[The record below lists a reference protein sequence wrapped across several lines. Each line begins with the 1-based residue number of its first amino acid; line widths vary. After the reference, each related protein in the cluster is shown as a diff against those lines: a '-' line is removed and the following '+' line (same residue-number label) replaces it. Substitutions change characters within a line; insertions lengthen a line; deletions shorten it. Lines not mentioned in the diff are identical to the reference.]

1 MKGIYKNISLT
12 IVLVMIL
19 GMFPVAASAVAGKT
33 EVIGKLYEYDE
44 DSHYEFH
51 EGGIS
56 EQTTKDNTY
65 GTFYISGNVTA
76 EGNKSGV
83 PSYEVLDG
91 KLNFFYNYGDT
102 KLNANEDAW
111 HLVNDKSDKVADMKL
126 DADIMKGTIILQT
139 SKDRKNWVDVKI
151 TDEKTTGTNHIYNA
165 FSDTPIR
172 TDPIYSAT
180 EVELNNGCF
189 YRVVVVY
196 ELSIRTEDSNFL
208 FINTDKYDYKKCA
221 EIYEFYAKAK
231 MDDNATVAP
240 GDGYRLGDKVHVEKH
255 DGYFGQKEIE
265 KGDLHYGDNGE
276 WNLGNFFV
284 SGHTDEVVESNGN
297 VVFLKN
303 VGDKVTLWFNL
314 EQNIDALDGN
324 EKLSITA
331 DGEGHDQYFGTGT
344 MNFGRGALIIRKTDH
359 NNNRGE
365 AQIYTNYLEANTSVG
380 ADTIVRLCEE
390 GDYEV
395 ALDYEITSDE
405 LIDKIGHYRIF
416 FTFSVRNSNCM
427 VYPFDLATGIELKN
441 GSISESGFRL
451 DYANS
456 LYLTVNVKREIL
468 TEGADGLVEDT
479 RFNRSAKDGAEF
491 TDEGIYTITVKN
503 KYNGETTTKRIY
515 VGTNS
520 ILRAHMVEGLSIPEI
535 NNLLAQ
541 GATINDDGF
550 IQFAVSTPTEEPTE
564 VKEPTQESTTTPT
577 VSDVPANN
585 EVNTDPA
592 VDEPEDKAFPLPVFI
607 GIAACVLIVMG
618 VTFSKKKKQSSEKI
632 VDHSEEGGA
641 E

>member
-1 MKGIYKNISLT
+1 MKRIRKSISLMT
-12 IVLVMIL
+12 ALVMIL
-19 GMFPVAASAVAGKT
+19 SLFPMTVSAASEKT
-33 EVIGKLYEYDE
+33 EVIGKYYEYDK

-51 EGGIS
+51 EGGAS
-56 EQTTKDNTY
+56 EQTTKENTY
-65 GTFYISGNVTA
+65 GTFYISGNITA

-83 PSYEVLDG
+83 PSYEVLDE
-91 KLNFFYNYGDT
+91 KLSFFYNYADT

-111 HLVNDKSDKVADMKL
+111 HLVNDKSDEVADKKL
-126 DADIMKGTIILQT
+126 DADIMKGAIVLQT
-139 SKDRKNWVDVKI
+139 SKDRKNWVDVK
-151 TDEKTTGTNHIYNA
+151 TIYNA
-165 FSDTPIR
+165 FGDTPIR
-172 TDPIYSAT
+172 TDSIYSAT

-189 YRVVVVY
+189 YRVIVVY

-221 EIYEFYAKAK
+221 EVYEFFAKAK
-231 MDDNATVAP
+231 IEDNAAVAP
-240 GDGYRLGDKVHVEKH
+240 DDGYRLSDKVRVEKH
-255 DGYFGQKEIE
+255 DGYFGQKEI
-265 KGDLHYGDNGE
+265 KKDDLHYGDNGE
-276 WNLGNFFV
+276 WNLGNFFI

-324 EKLSITA
+324 ENLSITT

-427 VYPFDLATGIELKN
+427 VYPFDLATGSELKN

-479 RFNRSAKDGAEF
+479 RFNRSVKDGAEF

-520 ILRAHMVEGLSIPEI
+520 ILRAHMVEGLSISEI

-550 IQFAVSTPTEEPTE
+550 IQLVANTPAEESTAVEES
-564 VKEPTQESTTTPT
+564 TQENTTTPP
-577 VSDVPANN
+577 VSDVPSTN
-585 EVNTDPA
+585 EVSTDLA
-592 VDEPEDKAFPLPVFI
+592 VDEPEETTFPFPVFI
-607 GIAACVLIVMG
+607 GIAACVLIVIG
-618 VTFSKKKKQSSEKI
+618 VTSAKKKNPSSETMAE
-632 VDHSEEGGA
+632 HSEEGGA

>member
-1 MKGIYKNISLT
+1 MLTGNTGDFTQGEIKMKRICKSIALIT
-12 IVLVMIL
+12 VLVIIL
-19 GMFPVAASAVAGKT
+19 SLFPMTVSAASEKT
-33 EVIGKLYEYDE
+33 KVIGKYYEYDK

-51 EGGIS
+51 EGGAY
-56 EQTTKDNTY
+56 EQTTEDNTY
-65 GTFYISGNVTA
+65 GTFYISGNVTT
-76 EGNKSGV
+76 EGKKSSV
-83 PSYEVLDG
+83 PSYEVLDE
-91 KLNFFYNYGDT
+91 KLSFFYNYRDT
-102 KLNANEDAW
+102 KLNANEDTW
-111 HLVNDKSDKVADMKL
+111 HLVNDKSDEVVDMKL
-126 DADIMKGTIILQT
+126 DADIMKGAIILQK
-139 SKDRKNWVDVKI
+139 SKDRKNWVNVK
-151 TDEKTTGTNHIYNA
+151 TIYNA
-165 FSDTPIR
+165 FSDSPIR
-172 TDPIYSAT
+172 TDSIYSAT
-180 EVELNNGCF
+180 DVELNNGCF
-189 YRVVVVY
+189 YRVVVIY
-196 ELSIRTEDSNFL
+196 KLSIRTEDSNFL

-221 EIYEFYAKAK
+221 EVYEFYAKAK
-231 MDDNATVAP
+231 MEADASAP
-240 GDGYRLGDKVHVEKH
+240 GDGYRLGDKVRVEKH

-324 EKLSITA
+324 EKLSITS
-331 DGEGHDQYFGTGT
+331 DEEGYDQYFGTGI
-344 MNFGRGALIIRKTDH
+344 MNFGRGALIVRKTDY
-359 NNNRGE
+359 NNNRSE

-427 VYPFDLATGIELKN
+427 VYPFDLATGSELKN
-441 GSISESGFRL
+441 GSISEAGFRL

-468 TEGADGLVEDT
+468 IEGADGLIEDT
-479 RFNRSAKDGAEF
+479 RFNISAKDGAEF

-550 IQFAVSTPTEEPTE
+550 IQLAVSTPIEEPTAEPIE
-564 VKEPTQESTTTPT
+564 VEESTQNDF
-577 VSDVPANN
+577 V
-585 EVNTDPA
+585 
-592 VDEPEDKAFPLPVFI
+592 
-607 GIAACVLIVMG
+607 
-618 VTFSKKKKQSSEKI
+618 KI
-632 VDHSEEGGA
+632 S
-641 E
+641 

>member
-1 MKGIYKNISLT
+1 MKRICKSISLMT
-12 IVLVMIL
+12 ALVMIL
-19 GMFPVAASAVAGKT
+19 SLFPMTVSAASEKT
-33 EVIGKLYEYDE
+33 EVIGKYYEYDK

-51 EGGIS
+51 EGGAS
-56 EQTTKDNTY
+56 EQTTKENTY
-65 GTFYISGNVTA
+65 GTFYISGNITA
-76 EGNKSGV
+76 EWNKSGI
-83 PSYEVLDG
+83 PSYEVLDE
-91 KLNFFYNYGDT
+91 KLSFFYNYGDT

-111 HLVNDKSDKVADMKL
+111 HLVNDKSNKVADMKL
-126 DADIMKGTIILQT
+126 DADIMKGGIILQT
-139 SKDRKNWVDVKI
+139 SKDRKNWVDVK
-151 TDEKTTGTNHIYNA
+151 TIYNA

-172 TDPIYSAT
+172 TDSIYSAT

-196 ELSIRTEDSNFL
+196 ELRIRTEDSNFL

-221 EIYEFYAKAK
+221 EVYEFYAKAK
-231 MDDNATVAP
+231 IEDNAAVAP
-240 GDGYRLGDKVHVEKH
+240 GDGYRLGDKVRVEKH
-255 DGYFGQKEIE
+255 DGYFGKKEIE

-324 EKLSITA
+324 EKLSITS
-331 DGEGHDQYFGTGT
+331 DEEGHDQYFGTGT
-344 MNFGRGALIIRKTDH
+344 MNFGRGALIVRKTDH

-390 GDYEV
+390 GDYEI

-427 VYPFDLATGIELKN
+427 VYPFDLATGSELKN

-456 LYLTVNVKREIL
+456 LYLTVNVKRETL

-535 NNLLAQ
+535 NSLLAQ

-550 IQFAVSTPTEEPTE
+550 
-564 VKEPTQESTTTPT
+564 KH
-577 VSDVPANN
+577 SDRGTNSGANRSRRI
-585 EVNTDPA
+585 NTREYDHA
-592 VDEPEDKAFPLPVFI
+592 A
-607 GIAACVLIVMG
+607 GI
-618 VTFSKKKKQSSEKI
+618 
-632 VDHSEEGGA
+632 
-641 E
+641 

>member
-1 MKGIYKNISLT
+1 METKENRTSIRRLKRFATL
-12 IVLVMIL
+12 LVALAML
-19 GMFPVAASAVAGKT
+19 LCALPMTAFAASGKT
-33 EVIGKLYEYDE
+33 EVVGKFYEFDK

-51 EGGIS
+51 EGGDS
-56 EQTTKDNTY
+56 KQTSKENTY

-83 PSYEVLDG
+83 PSYEVLDE
-91 KLNFFYNYGDT
+91 KLSFYYNYGDT

-126 DADIMKGTIILQT
+126 DDDIMKGAIILQT
-139 SKDRKNWVDVKI
+139 SKDRKNWVDVK
-151 TDEKTTGTNHIYNA
+151 TTCNA
-165 FSDTPIR
+165 FGDTPVR
-172 TDPIYSAT
+172 TDSIYSAI

-189 YRVVVVY
+189 YRVIIVY

-208 FINTDKYDYKKCA
+208 FINTDKYDFKKCA
-221 EIYEFYAKAK
+221 EVYEFYAKAK
-231 MDDNATVAP
+231 IEDNAAVVP
-240 GDGYRLGDKVHVEKH
+240 GDGYRLGDKVRVEKH

-276 WNLGNFFV
+276 WDLGNFFV

-324 EKLSITA
+324 ENLSITA

-359 NNNRGE
+359 NNNRGD

-427 VYPFDLATGIELKN
+427 VYPFDLATGSELKN

-550 IQFAVSTPTEEPTE
+550 IQLAVITPTEQPTE
-564 VKEPTQESTTTPT
+564 VEEPTQESTTTPP
-577 VSDVPANN
+577 VSDEPANN
-585 EVNTDPA
+585 EANNDPA
-592 VDEPEDKAFPLPVFI
+592 ADEPKEKAFPLPVVI
-607 GIAACVLIVMG
+607 GIASCVLIVRSD
-618 VTFSKKKKQSSEKI
+618 FCKKKKQSSEKI
-632 VDHSEEGGA
+632 VDHSEERGA

>member
-1 MKGIYKNISLT
+1 MKRICKSISLMT
-12 IVLVMIL
+12 VLVMIL
-19 GMFPVAASAVAGKT
+19 SLFPMIVSAASEKT
-33 EVIGKLYEYDE
+33 EVIGKYYEYDKN
-44 DSHYEFH
+44 SHYEFH
-51 EGGIS
+51 EGGTF
-56 EQTTKDNTY
+56 EQTTKENTY
-65 GTFYISGNVTA
+65 GTFYIRGNITA
-76 EGNKSGV
+76 KGNKSGV
-83 PSYEVLDG
+83 PSYEVLDE
-91 KLNFFYNYGDT
+91 KLSFFYNYGDA
-102 KLNANEDAW
+102 KLKANEDAW
-111 HLVNDKSDKVADMKL
+111 HLVNDESDEVSDKKL
-126 DADIMKGTIILQT
+126 DADIMKGAIILQT
-139 SKDRKNWVDVKI
+139 SKDRKNWVDVK
-151 TDEKTTGTNHIYNA
+151 TIYNA
-165 FSDTPIR
+165 FGDTSIR
-172 TDPIYSAT
+172 TNSIYSAT

-196 ELSIRTEDSNFL
+196 KLSIRTEDSNFL

-221 EIYEFYAKAK
+221 EIYEFYVKAK
-231 MDDNATVAP
+231 IEADDIAAP
-240 GDGYRLGDKVHVEKH
+240 GDGYRLGDKVRVEKH

-297 VVFLKN
+297 VIFLKN

-324 EKLSITA
+324 EKLSITS
-331 DGEGHDQYFGTGT
+331 DEKGHDQYFGTGT
-344 MNFGRGALIIRKTDH
+344 MDFGRGTLIVRKTDH
-359 NNNRGE
+359 NNNRSE
-365 AQIYTNYLEANTSVG
+365 LQIYTNYLEANTSVG
-380 ADTIVRLCEE
+380 ANTIVRLCEE

-427 VYPFDLATGIELKN
+427 VYPFDLATGSELKN

-468 TEGADGLVEDT
+468 TEGADGLIEDT
-479 RFNRSAKDGAEF
+479 RFNKSAKDGAEF

-550 IQFAVSTPTEEPTE
+550 IQLAVSTPIEEPTE
-564 VKEPTQESTTTPT
+564 EPIEVEESTQESTTTLAA
-577 VSDVPANN
+577 SDVPANN
-585 EVNTDPA
+585 EVSTDSA
-592 VDEPEDKAFPLPVFI
+592 VDEPEENIFPLLVFI
-607 GIAACVLIVMG
+607 GIAACVLIVIG
-618 VTFSKKKKQSSEKI
+618 VTSVKKKKRSGDIMAE
-632 VDHSEEGGA
+632 HSEEGDA

>member
-1 MKGIYKNISLT
+1 MKRRHKSMAFVIAL
-12 IVLVMIL
+12 IVIFCMLPMSAL
-19 GMFPVAASAVAGKT
+19 AANEKT
-33 EVIGKLYEYDE
+33 EVIGKFYEYDK

-51 EGGIS
+51 EGGTS

-65 GTFYISGNVTA
+65 GTFYISGNVTL
-76 EGNKSGV
+76 EENKLGV
-83 PSYEVLDG
+83 PSYEVLDE
-91 KLNFFYNYGDT
+91 KLSFFYNYGDT

-111 HLVNDKSDKVADMKL
+111 HLINDKSNKVADMKL
-126 DADIMKGTIILQT
+126 DADIMKGAIILQT
-139 SKDRKNWVDVKI
+139 SKDRKNWVDVK
-151 TDEKTTGTNHIYNA
+151 TIYNA
-165 FSDTPIR
+165 FSETPIR
-172 TDPIYSAT
+172 TDSIYSAT
-180 EVELNNGCF
+180 DVELNNGCF

-208 FINTDKYDYKKCA
+208 FINTDKYNYKKCA
-221 EIYEFYAKAK
+221 EIYEFYAKVRIENNDAVTP
-231 MDDNATVAP
+231 D
-240 GDGYRLGDKVHVEKH
+240 DGYRLGDKVRVEKH

-276 WNLGNFFV
+276 WTLGNFFV
-284 SGHTDEVVESNGN
+284 SGHTDEVVESTGN

-324 EKLSITA
+324 EKLSISS
-331 DGEGHDQYFGTGT
+331 DEEGHDQYFGTGT
-344 MNFGRGALIIRKTDH
+344 MNFGRGTLIIRKTDH
-359 NNNRGE
+359 NNIRGD

-395 ALDYEITSDE
+395 ALDYEITNDE
-405 LIDKIGHYRIF
+405 LIDKIGHYRVF

-427 VYPFDLATGIELKN
+427 VYPFDLSTGSELKN

-456 LYLTVNVKREIL
+456 YYLTVNVKREIL

-541 GATINDDGF
+541 GATINDGGF
-550 IQFAVSTPTEEPTE
+550 IQLAVSTPTEEPTAAPE
-564 VKEPTQESTTTPT
+564 EIEEPKQESATTPPASNVPT
-577 VSDVPANN
+577 NSEVSA
-585 EVNTDPA
+585 DPS
-592 VDEPEDKAFPLPVFI
+592 VDEPEENDFPLPVFI
-607 GIAACVLIVMG
+607 GIAACILIAIG
-618 VTFSKKKKQSSEKI
+618 VTSAKKKKRSSEK
-632 VDHSEEGGA
+632 VAEHPDKEGGA

>member
-1 MKGIYKNISLT
+1 MKRIRKSISLMT
-12 IVLVMIL
+12 ALVMIL
-19 GMFPVAASAVAGKT
+19 SLFPTTVSAASEKT
-33 EVIGKLYEYDE
+33 EVIGKYYEYDK

-51 EGGIS
+51 EGGAF
-56 EQTTKDNTY
+56 EQTTNENTY
-65 GTFYISGNVTA
+65 GTFYISGNITA
-76 EGNKSGV
+76 EDNKSGV
-83 PSYEVLDG
+83 PSYEVLDE
-91 KLNFFYNYGDT
+91 KLSFFYNCGDT
-102 KLNANEDAW
+102 KLDANEDAW
-111 HLVNDKSDKVADMKL
+111 HLINDKSDKVADKKL
-126 DADIMKGTIILQT
+126 DADIMKGAIILQT
-139 SKDRKNWVDVKI
+139 SKDRKNWVDVK
-151 TDEKTTGTNHIYNA
+151 TIYNA
-165 FSDTPIR
+165 FGDTPIR
-172 TDPIYSAT
+172 TDSIYSAT
-180 EVELNNGCF
+180 EVEINNGCF
-189 YRVVVVY
+189 YRVIVVY

-221 EIYEFYAKAK
+221 EVYEFFAKAK
-231 MDDNATVAP
+231 IEDNAAVTP
-240 GDGYRLGDKVHVEKH
+240 DDGYRLGNKVRVEKH

-276 WNLGNFFV
+276 WNLGNFFI

-297 VVFLKN
+297 VIFLKN

-324 EKLSITA
+324 ENLSITT

-365 AQIYTNYLEANTSVG
+365 AQVYTNYLEANTSVG

-427 VYPFDLATGIELKN
+427 VYPFDLATGSELRN

-456 LYLTVNVKREIL
+456 LYLAVNVKREIL

-520 ILRAHMVEGLSIPEI
+520 ILRAHMVEGLSISEI

-550 IQFAVSTPTEEPTE
+550 IQLVVNTPAEEPTTVE
-564 VKEPTQESTTTPT
+564 ESTQENATTPP
-577 VSDVPANN
+577 VSDVPSTNAVSTNL
-585 EVNTDPA
+585 A
-592 VDEPEDKAFPLPVFI
+592 VDKSEETTFPFPVFI
-607 GIAACVLIVMG
+607 GIVACVLIVIG
-618 VTFSKKKKQSSEKI
+618 VTSAKKKNPSSETMTE
-632 VDHSEEGGA
+632 HSEEGGA